1 MSMVHPPVFLFRG
14 LRAESNRAPRP
25 LPRTPVAL
33 SVLNLLDERPMHPY
47 EMAAMMR
54 GRGHDRAFK
63 VKESSVYDTVQRLA
77 ERGLIEATE
86 VRRDG
91 RRPERTVYAITEAG
105 RDELLIWLRELTS
118 HPSPEYPPLA
128 APLMYIYTLGREG
141 TVAALEARAARLEA
155 EIARSDAF
163 RAAGRGEHP
172 DFPRLFG
179 IEEEFAQEMRRAELA
194 WVRRIATELRGGILP
209 WPVVPDGEEVDQSR

>member
-1 MSMVHPPVFLFRG
+1 MSMVHPPVFLSRG

-63 VKESSVYDTVQRLA
+63 IKESSVYDTVQRLSQ
-77 ERGLIEATE
+77 RGLIEATE
-86 VRRDG
+86 VRREG
-91 RRPERTVYAITEAG
+91 RWPERTVYAIRESG
-105 RDELLIWLRELTS
+105 RDELLIWLTS
-118 HPSPEYPPLA
+118 HTSPEYPPLA
-128 APLMYIYTLGREG
+128 APLMYIYALGRED

-155 EIARSDAF
+155 EIASSDAF
-163 RAAGRGEHP
+163 RAAGRGENP

-209 WPVVPDGEEVDQSR
+209 WPVVPDGEEVGEPR